1 MSRELDGGRE
11 PRQGPDRGKAGKSA
25 DPLRFEEGR
34 EESPLE
40 PQAPTRGARGGK
52 QAEPLR
58 FGPEREPEPGA
69 PRQRRPDWKKA
80 SARKVRETT
89 APAEPE
95 RREEAAPQGDGHQ
108 SAPQAGAAP
117 ENTGRP
123 DPLEGRADRFPSDRA
138 AEPVPPAEHGEPPDD
153 PREAPAPRGPER
165 ASLREGPAAR
175 LRFEDED
182 AAPGSQPGKAAP
194 KGPRPAGRGPG
205 YSQDAPADAPPE
217 APMGQSVPR
226 DGGGKFRTESNS
238 EQVNRAK
245 FRMEKREAKLGRARD
260 KLAKQKP
267 PKPKGPVRKIAGAAG
282 WTAHGFVHSKIYEN
296 EHENVGIEGAHRS
309 ELAAEAGGRKLYR
322 FARRK
327 IREHPAKAVR
337 RAQSRLTKAT
347 ANYHLHRAAQEQPKL
362 AMNAWKR
369 FLYKRK
375 LKQQYRKRAKEAA
388 KYGAAAARK
397 TAVTTEK
404 LAARTVGFVKR
415 HPVGVLLA
423 LACLLIVFLFQ
434 SCTSALAPLGSG
446 AGGGIGAT
454 TYAAKDA
461 DILAAEAAYCDL
473 EAELQT
479 YLDSYTATHSYD
491 EYHFDLD
498 EIEHDPY
505 VLISILSALHE
516 GEWTLADV
524 EGTLADLF
532 DRQYILTEEV
542 VVETRYR
549 TESRTDSDGNSYTV
563 QVPYDYYI
571 CYVTLEN
578 FNLSHLPVYMMGEEQ
593 MARYALYMASL
604 GNRPDLFPGSGYVD
618 KYTQPVDRYEVPTEY
633 LSDEQFAALLTEA
646 EKYVGYPYVWGGSS
660 PATSFDCSGYLSWVL
675 NQCGWNVGRLGATG
689 LYNYCTPTSNPK
701 PGDLVFFVGTYDTTG
716 ISHCGLYLGDGMMLH
731 AGDPI
736 GYANL
741 NTSYWQS
748 HLYAYGRL
756 P

>member
-1 MSRELDGGRE
+1 MSRERDGGRE
-11 PRQGPDRGKAGKSA
+11 PRKDPAARLISDQEQAGRLS
-25 DPLRFEEGR
+25 D
-34 EESPLE
+34 
-40 PQAPTRGARGGK
+40 
-52 QAEPLR
+52 PLR

-80 SARKVRETT
+80 SARKVREAT
-89 APAEPE
+89 AEPE
-95 RREEAAPQGDGHQ
+95 RREDAAPQGDGSQ
-108 SAPQAGAAP
+108 PVSEPVEGAPPLDSRAA
-117 ENTGRP
+117 T
-123 DPLEGRADRFPSDRA
+123 FPPDRA
-138 AEPVPPAEHGEPPDD
+138 AEPVPQAEHGEPPGD
-153 PREAPAPRGPER
+153 PREAPRGPER
-165 ASLREGPAAR
+165 LEPRQGPAAR
-175 LRFEDED
+175 LRFED
-182 AAPGSQPGKAAP
+182 AAPADDPGADTP
-194 KGPRPAGRGPG
+194 KGPRPAGRGPA
-205 YSQDAPADAPPE
+205 YSQEGGGNQPQE
-217 APMGQSVPR
+217 APLGQSVPK
-226 DGGGKFRTESNS
+226 DGSGKFRMESQQ
-238 EQVNRAK
+238 EQINRSK
-245 FRMEKREAKLGRARD
+245 FRMEKQGAKLDKARD
-260 KLAKQKP
+260 RLAKQKP
-267 PKPKGPVRKIAGAAG
+267 PKKKGLIRKAAGAAG
-282 WTAHGFVHSKIYEN
+282 WTAHGFVHGKIYEN

-309 ELAAEAGGRKLYR
+309 ELVGEAAGRKLYR
-322 FARRK
+322 FAKRK
-327 IREHPAKAVR
+327 VREHPAKAVQ
-337 RAQSRLTKAT
+337 RAQSKFTKAT
-347 ANYHLHRAAQEQPKL
+347 ADYHFRMAAQEHPGLVKNPWQ
-362 AMNAWKR
+362 R
-369 FLYKRK
+369 FLYKRR

-388 KYGAAAARK
+388 QYGAAAAKK

-404 LAARTVGFVKR
+404 LATRTVGFVKR

-423 LACLLIVFLFQ
+423 LACLLIVVLFQ
-434 SCTSALAPLGSG
+434 SCVSSLAPLGSG

-454 TYAAKDA
+454 TYAAKDE

-473 EAELQT
+473 EAELQG

-549 TESRTDSDGNSYTV
+549 TESRTDSEGNSYTV

-578 FNLSHLPVYMMGEEQ
+578 FNLSHLPVYMMGEDQ
-593 MARYALYMASL
+593 LARYALYMASL

-618 KYTQPVDRYEVPTEY
+618 KYTQPGETYEVPAEY
-633 LSDEQFAALLTEA
+633 MGDEKFAALLTEA

-689 LYNYCTPTSNPK
+689 LYNYCTPTSDPR
-701 PGDLVFFVGTYDTTG
+701 PGDLVFFVGTYDTDG
-716 ISHCGLYLGDGMMLH
+716 VSHCGLYLGDGMMLH
-731 AGDPI
+731 CGDPI

-741 NTSYWQS
+741 NTSYWQA